1 MLLHKQSCGGL
12 TVLNSILLNKP
23 HIIIMKFNLPR
34 QRWKFYDGNP
44 SLVNDLMKKL
54 GISSIV
60 AQVIVNRGIDSLAEA
75 KAYVNPEVIDLPS
88 PLDEFPDLVKS
99 IEIIKNAIAQGQK
112 IAICGDYDADGMTS
126 TALLIRAL
134 SHLLTEIE

>member
-1 MLLHKQSCGGL
+1 M
-12 TVLNSILLNKP
+12 
-23 HIIIMKFNLPR
+23 
-34 QRWKFYDGNP
+34 
-44 SLVNDLMKKL
+44 
-54 GISSIV
+54 
-60 AQVIVNRGIDSLAEA
+60 AQVIVNRGIDSLEEA

-99 IEIIKNAIAQGQK
+99 IDILKNAIAQGEK

-134 SHLLTEIE
+134 RHLQGKVD